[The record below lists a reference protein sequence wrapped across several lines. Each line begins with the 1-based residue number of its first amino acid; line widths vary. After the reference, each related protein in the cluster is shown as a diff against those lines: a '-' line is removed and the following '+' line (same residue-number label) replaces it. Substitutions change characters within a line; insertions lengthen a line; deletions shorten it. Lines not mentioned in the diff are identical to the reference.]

1 MYFQTFNRLESEIEE
16 SERKII
22 EFRHIPFEDRTDKDD
37 SRFHFHYTRA
47 RLNKLGLQQVV
58 SSSKK
63 MVDREQVIQDQLKTV
78 SASLESEWILFQEK
92 QLSHLYFASIFKW
105 GSLGGNS
112 FSLREDAI
120 LDGIHHQ
127 RKQAESHESCFPL

>member
-1 MYFQTFNRLESEIEE
+1 MNQKSKKVT
-16 SERKII
+16 RKMI

-63 MVDREQVIQDQLKTV
+63 MVDREQVIPRPTQNCKYTGRDMYY
-78 SASLESEWILFQEK
+78 SAVQGYDNFIL
-92 QLSHLYFASIFKW
+92 S
-105 GSLGGNS
+105 
-112 FSLREDAI
+112 
-120 LDGIHHQ
+120 
-127 RKQAESHESCFPL
+127 

>member
-1 MYFQTFNRLESEIEE
+1 MYFQTFNRLETEIEE
-16 SERKII
+16 SERKMI

-78 SASLESEWILFQEK
+78 SALVGKMYWI
-92 QLSHLYFASIFKW
+92 H
-105 GSLGGNS
+105 
-112 FSLREDAI
+112 
-120 LDGIHHQ
+120 
-127 RKQAESHESCFPL
+127 

>member
-1 MYFQTFNRLESEIEE
+1 M
-16 SERKII
+16 I

-47 RLNKLGLQQVV
+47 RLSKLGLQQVV

-78 SASLESEWILFQEK
+78 STLVGKMYWL
-92 QLSHLYFASIFKW
+92 H
-105 GSLGGNS
+105 
-112 FSLREDAI
+112 
-120 LDGIHHQ
+120 
-127 RKQAESHESCFPL
+127 

>member
-1 MYFQTFNRLESEIEE
+1 M
-16 SERKII
+16 I

-105 GSLGGNS
+105 CSLGGNS
-112 FSLREDAI
+112 FSLREDAL
-120 LDGIHHQ
+120 LDGIHHP
-127 RKQAESHESCFPL
+127 RKQAGSHESCFPL

>member
-1 MYFQTFNRLESEIEE
+1 MYFQTFNRLETEIEE
-16 SERKII
+16 SERKMI

-47 RLNKLGLQQVV
+47 RLSKLGLQQVV

-78 SASLESEWILFQEK
+78 STLVGKMYWL
-92 QLSHLYFASIFKW
+92 H
-105 GSLGGNS
+105 
-112 FSLREDAI
+112 
-120 LDGIHHQ
+120 
-127 RKQAESHESCFPL
+127 